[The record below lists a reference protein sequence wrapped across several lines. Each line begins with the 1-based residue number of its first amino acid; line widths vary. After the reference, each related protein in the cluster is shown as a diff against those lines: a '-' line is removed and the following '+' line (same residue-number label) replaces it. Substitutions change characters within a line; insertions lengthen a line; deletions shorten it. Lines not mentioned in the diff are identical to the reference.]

1 MERRELIKLLGLSSG
16 VVLSTPLLSALL
28 TSCTEVVKIADEDYK
43 LKFFSKEEFTFIKN
57 IIDIILPKT
66 DSPSASEIGVHKIID
81 TMAVVYGIDYGV
93 DFRKKLTRL
102 MNYSNS
108 SSNDLDDVIHKLS
121 KSLDENEKEAKEVLF
136 MLKQKTVTYYL
147 ASEEISKN
155 YLNFLPIPGKYE
167 PCISLDEVGGKSWA
181 I

>member
-1 MERRELIKLLGLSSG
+1 MERRELIKLLGLSTG
-16 VVLSTPLLSALL
+16 AVLSVPMMSSLLI
-28 TSCTEVVKIADEDYK
+28 SCKDAAMVADENYK
-43 LKFFSKEEFTFIKN
+43 LKFFNKEEFIFVKN

-81 TMAVVYGIDYGV
+81 TMAVVYGIDFGV
-93 DFRKKLTRL
+93 DFRKKLTKL
-102 MNYSNS
+102 MNFSNS
-108 SSNDLDDVIHKLS
+108 SSNDLDDVVHKLS
-121 KSLDENEKEAKEVLF
+121 KSLAENEKEIKELLF
-136 MLKQKTVTYYL
+136 MLKQLTVTYYL
-147 ASEEISKN
+147 TSEEISKN